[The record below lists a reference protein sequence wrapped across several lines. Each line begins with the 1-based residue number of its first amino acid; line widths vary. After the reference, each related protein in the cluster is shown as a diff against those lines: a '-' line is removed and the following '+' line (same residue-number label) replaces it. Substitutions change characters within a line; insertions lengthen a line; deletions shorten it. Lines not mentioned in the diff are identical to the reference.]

1 MLLVK
6 DRKGFV
12 LPVLISG
19 VVGTGTVFLLMLLFA
34 FITVKT
40 GNMDMGLFMPVNI
53 VSLCTG
59 AFIGGWLCAKI
70 IREKGFIWGMVTSA
84 AIFLITSV
92 VVIAF
97 GGEVSLQLILKLAAM
112 LPSGAIGGIL
122 GVSKRKK
129 RRYQR

>member
-1 MLLVK
+1 M
-6 DRKGFV
+6 

-19 VVGTGTVFLLMLLFA
+19 IVGTGTVFLLMLLFA

-40 GNMDMGLFMPVNI
+40 GNMDTGLFMPVNI

-59 AFIGGWLCAKI
+59 AFIGGLICAKI
-70 IREKGFIWGMVTSA
+70 MKEKGFIWGMVTAS
-84 AIFLITSV
+84 AIFLITSAA
-92 VVIAF
+92 VIAF
-97 GGEVSLQLILKLAAM
+97 GGEATLQLILKLAAM
-112 LPSGAIGGIL
+112 LPAGAIGGIL